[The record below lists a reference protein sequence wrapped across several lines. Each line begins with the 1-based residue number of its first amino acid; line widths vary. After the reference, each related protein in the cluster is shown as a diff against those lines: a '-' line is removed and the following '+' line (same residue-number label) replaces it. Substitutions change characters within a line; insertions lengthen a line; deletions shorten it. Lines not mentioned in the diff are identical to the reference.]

1 MSSFAQN
8 LVHFCKQNNYTQEDL
23 ARQLNI
29 SYQAVSKWENGQ
41 SLPNIEQLQCL
52 ADIFQLSIDTLV
64 GYLPIRKTVTQYEN
78 KYLQQDFYWGLEPPP
93 MCYNVM
99 RLKPPIKPW
108 KVLDIG
114 CGEGKD
120 AVFFARNGYDVSAF
134 DIADTGLDK
143 AKNLAEAFGV
153 EVNFFQANLLD
164 YRLEHTFDIIFSSGV
179 LHYLTKGLRSE
190 IMQNYKAHTAEEGI
204 HALNVFVYKP
214 FLDIAPDEESP
225 NTLWQSGEL
234 AMCYHDWYL
243 EDFSEQIFDCN
254 SSGVPHKHC
263 MDTIIAKNGFLHC

>member
-8 LVHFCKQNNYTQEDL
+8 LVHFRKQNNYTQEDL

-78 KYLQQDFYWGLEPPP
+78 KYLQQDFYWGLEPSP
-93 MCYNVM
+93 MCYDVM

-153 EVNFFQANLLD
+153 EVKFFRQICW
-164 YRLEHTFDIIFSSGV
+164 II
-179 LHYLTKGLRSE
+179 
-190 IMQNYKAHTAEEGI
+190 
-204 HALNVFVYKP
+204 
-214 FLDIAPDEESP
+214 D
-225 NTLWQSGEL
+225 
-234 AMCYHDWYL
+234 
-243 EDFSEQIFDCN
+243 
-254 SSGVPHKHC
+254 
-263 MDTIIAKNGFLHC
+263 